1 MGKSLQDGSEFSDEF
16 RVSKSDPTYAVGF
29 SLWKRPH
36 VRAFLQ
42 DREVVFTASP
52 AGLPKSGLL
61 EVVSWGMRYAD
72 SDFPT
77 GSRVLRLE
85 DGFIRSVGL
94 GAELVRPLSWVC
106 DDLGIY
112 YNPQKSSRLEA
123 LLREGAFTS
132 ALLSR
137 AVGLREQLTIS
148 RVTKYNVGKTAWAR
162 PQTGKRV
169 ILVPGQVESDA
180 SIRFG
185 AADIK
190 TNMGLLKEVR
200 RRNSE
205 AFVIY
210 KPHPDVVAGLRAQ
223 GADECDANL
232 YCDSVIEDVAMS
244 DLLDGVDEIHT
255 MTSLTGFEALLRG
268 KRVVTYG
275 MPFYAGWGL
284 TDDLGMSK
292 SVAARRDRT
301 LNLDELVAGAL
312 ILYPTYVSR
321 HTGLLTTP
329 ETVLQELKE
338 WRSKGAKQPRWAM
351 SMLRWG
357 LSFMKY

>member
-1 MGKSLQDGSEFSDEF
+1 
-16 RVSKSDPTYAVGF
+16 
-29 SLWKRPH
+29 
-36 VRAFLQ
+36 
-42 DREVVFTASP
+42 
-52 AGLPKSGLL
+52 
-61 EVVSWGMRYAD
+61 
-72 SDFPT
+72 
-77 GSRVLRLE
+77 
-85 DGFIRSVGL
+85 
-94 GAELVRPLSWVC
+94 
-106 DDLGIY
+106 
-112 YNPQKSSRLEA
+112 
-123 LLREGAFTS
+123 
-132 ALLSR
+132 
-137 AVGLREQLTIS
+137 
-148 RVTKYNVGKTAWAR
+148 
-162 PQTGKRV
+162 
-169 ILVPGQVESDA
+169 VESDA

-185 AADIK
+185 AADIQ

-200 RRNSE
+200 RRNPE

-210 KPHPDVVAGLRAQ
+210 KPHPDVVAGLRVQ

-301 LNLDELVAGAL
+301 LKLDELVAGAL

-338 WRSKGAKQPRWAM
+338 WRRKGAKQPRWAK

-357 LSFMKY
+357 LSFLKY